1 MKTLVWIGIAVMI
14 VAGLVVG
21 GLTAGWALLGHR
33 VWDVTPAYAVGHV
46 MWDSNSGAEISEQG
60 WCHWQG
66 RADDRS
72 ERVSIEQA
80 LEAVERYLEARG
92 RGDLEVAEVMEFE
105 LNFYAIAREPD
116 TGIGAM
122 ELLVAKTTGAVGPE
136 MGPNM
141 MWNVRYG
148 MHAGRARGRYAGRN
162 VISEAKAL
170 DIAASWVEVNLP
182 NMGIEGHAEPF
193 YGYYTI
199 HTVQDG
205 DFAGRIAGMLSVHGV
220 TGQVWYHNWHGDFIQ
235 MIEPDPHE

>member
-21 GLTAGWALLGHR
+21 GLTAGWALLGHGI
-33 VWDVTPAYAVGHV
+33 WNVTPAYAVGQATR
-46 MWDSNSGAEISEQG
+46 DSNIEAGLSQQR

-66 RADDRS
+66 RADDRA
-72 ERVSIEQA
+72 EPVSIEQA

-92 RGDLEVAEVMEFE
+92 WGDLQVAEVMEFE

-122 ELLVAKTTGAVGPE
+122 ELLVDKGTGAVGPE

-141 MWNVRYG
+141 MWNARYG
-148 MHAGRARGRYAGRN
+148 MHAGRARRRSAGRN
-162 VISEAKAL
+162 VISEAEVL

-182 NMGIEGHAEPF
+182 NMGIEGHADPF

-199 HTVQDG
+199 HTLEDG
-205 DFAGRIAGMLSVHGV
+205 EVAGMLSVHGV
-220 TGQVWYHNWHGDFIQ
+220 TGHVWYHNWHGAFIQ
-235 MIEPDPHE
+235 MIEPDPHD